1 MFSSIKNLFGKI
13 FKNKIDINID
23 INNEI
28 SKNELINKLIAADV
42 SPDISN
48 KIIQELS
55 QDLGQKIDQK
65 KFKEIILKLILKKSI
80 PQDKIILLIGINGS
94 GKTTLAAKLMHYFK
108 NKKKKPMLIAGDTF
122 RAAAIN
128 QLEAWCLKNNVPL
141 FKSDSKDPA
150 AVVFQGCQAFKDSS
164 NDVLIIDTAGRLQTN
179 INLMKELEKVKRSI
193 QKVLPEKEVFTI
205 LTVDALLGQNS
216 ISQAELF
223 NNAIGVDGVI
233 LTKMDG
239 PAKGGTAL
247 TIMDKLKIPV
257 IALSYGETED
267 TLVEFDPEEYV
278 DAIIN

>member
-94 GKTTLAAKLMHYFK
+94 GKTTLAAKLMHYLK
-108 NKKKKPMLIAGDTF
+108 NKNKKPMLIAGDTF

-128 QLEAWCLKNNVPL
+128 QLQAWCLKNNVPL

-150 AVVFQGCQAFKDSS
+150 AVAFKDSS

>member
-94 GKTTLAAKLMHYFK
+94 GKTTLAAKLMHYLK
-108 NKKKKPMLIAGDTF
+108 NKNKKPMLIAGDTF

-128 QLEAWCLKNNVPL
+128 QLQAWCLKNNVPL

-164 NDVLIIDTAGRLQTN
+164 NDVLIIDTAGRLQTSGSSASAARRAR
-179 INLMKELEKVKRSI
+179 ICLSAASSTARRLAEHVGQHRAIFISRSGRVSSPP
-193 QKVLPEKEVFTI
+193 QKDSAHAVRRDSSVST
-205 LTVDALLGQNS
+205 
-216 ISQAELF
+216 
-223 NNAIGVDGVI
+223 
-233 LTKMDG
+233 
-239 PAKGGTAL
+239 
-247 TIMDKLKIPV
+247 
-257 IALSYGETED
+257 
-267 TLVEFDPEEYV
+267 
-278 DAIIN
+278 

>member
-23 INNEI
+23 INNKT

-65 KFKEIILKLILKKSI
+65 TFKEIILKLILKKSI

-94 GKTTLAAKLMHYFK
+94 GKTTLAAKLMNYFK
-108 NKKKKPMLIAGDTF
+108 NKNKKPMLIECDTF

-128 QLEAWCLKNNVPL
+128 QLQAWCLKNNVPL